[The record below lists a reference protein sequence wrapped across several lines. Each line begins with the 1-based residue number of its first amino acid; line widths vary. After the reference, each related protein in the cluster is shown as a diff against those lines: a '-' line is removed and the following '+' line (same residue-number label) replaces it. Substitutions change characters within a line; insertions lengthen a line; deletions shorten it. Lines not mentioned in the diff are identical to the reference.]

1 MKLGGMYADPNE
13 TTTRDFPWQQSK
25 MSKLQTH
32 PAYSLSKQL
41 VKAWQQ
47 IPVVSVTL
55 EAESGEPLKPLNI
68 FKLLL

>member
-1 MKLGGMYADPNE
+1 
-13 TTTRDFPWQQSK
+13 

-32 PAYSLSKQL
+32 PAYNLSKQI